1 MKQYECLYIL
11 KPNLDDDAREASV
24 KKFSDLVTTNKGE
37 VVKIDEWGKK
47 RLAYPINYIEE
58 GYYVLMYFKSES
70 DLPAELERN
79 FKISD
84 DVIRYMVLI
93 DQSVKTA

>member
-11 KPNLDDDAREASV
+11 KPDLEDEARNASI
-24 KKFSDLVTTNKGE
+24 KKFSDLVILNKGE
-37 VVKIDEWGKK
+37 IVKTDEWGKK
-47 RLAYPINYIEE
+47 RLAYPINYIED
-58 GYYVLMYFKSES
+58 GYYVLMYFKAEP

-84 DVIRYMVLI
+84 DVMRYMIIV
-93 DQSVKTA
+93 DPSVKTA

>member
-1 MKQYECLYIL
+1 MTQYECMYIL
-11 KPNLDDDAREASV
+11 KPDMEDEAKDSAV
-24 KKFSDLVTTNKGE
+24 KKFSDIVTSNKGE

-47 RLAYPINYIEE
+47 RLAYPINYIED

-70 DLPAELERN
+70 ELPSELERN

-84 DVIRYMVLI
+84 DVMRYMVVI
-93 DQSVKTA
+93 DQNA